1 MERSLLGMLAVFV
14 LTFVTGVAGLLVL
27 PGAWIPVFASVAGV
41 SGIGL
46 SVTGYAIRKQ

>member
-27 PGAWIPVFASVAGV
+27 PGAGYRCSRRSPASPASASV
-41 SGIGL
+41 
-46 SVTGYAIRKQ
+46 